1 METDHSKWFL
11 VFTKARE
18 EKRAK
23 KHLENQGFEV
33 MLPIIAFEEINQP
46 ESLVLETMFP
56 RYLFVKINMKSDNWT
71 IIKSTRGVSHL
82 VIFGQKLAEVPS
94 EVIVF
99 LKKKTAGD
107 GIFKHKITRQEFQK
121 GDKLVIKKGILK
133 GKEAIFV
140 SKKSNKRVQVLLT
153 FINQMITAEIS
164 VSDTGKKEIIEPFR
178 L

>member
-56 RYLFVKINMKSDNWT
+56 RYLFIKINMKSDNWT
-71 IIKSTRGVSHL
+71 IIKSTS
-82 VIFGQKLAEVPS
+82 FG
-94 EVIVF
+94 I
-99 LKKKTAGD
+99 KKKHAC
-107 GIFKHKITRQEFQK
+107 
-121 GDKLVIKKGILK
+121 
-133 GKEAIFV
+133 
-140 SKKSNKRVQVLLT
+140 
-153 FINQMITAEIS
+153 
-164 VSDTGKKEIIEPFR
+164 
-178 L
+178 

>member
-1 METDHSKWFL
+1 
-11 VFTKARE
+11 
-18 EKRAK
+18 
-23 KHLENQGFEV
+23 
-33 MLPIIAFEEINQP
+33 
-46 ESLVLETMFP
+46 
-56 RYLFVKINMKSDNWT
+56 MKSDNWT